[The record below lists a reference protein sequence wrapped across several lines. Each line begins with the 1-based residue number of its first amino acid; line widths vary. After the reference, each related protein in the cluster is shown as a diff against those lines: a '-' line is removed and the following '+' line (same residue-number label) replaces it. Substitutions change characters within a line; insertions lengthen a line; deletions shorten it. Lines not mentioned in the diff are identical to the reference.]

1 MSDRSDGFEHDEGD
15 RRLRPL
21 LSGVLL
27 LIVVTGTI
35 DLVLDAPSQWWSFHV
50 VYEVALILGALATTA
65 VLWARWAR
73 AERTLATTRRA
84 LDERQV
90 ERDAWRASAEKAL
103 RGLGAAIDDQLVR
116 WGLTPAERDVALL
129 LLKGKSHKAIA
140 YETGRSERTI
150 RQHAVTVYQ
159 KSGLA
164 GRAEL
169 AAFFLEDLALPG
181 EAEPVRSNP
190 SASPSMRASSPGSP
204 TKETLS
210 AGMPSAPLPAGTDTS
225 GSPSQLP

>member
-1 MSDRSDGFEHDEGD
+1 MPEGPMSEPIDGIEDEHGD

-27 LIVVTGTI
+27 LIVVSGTI
-35 DLVLDAPSQWWSFHV
+35 DLVLDAPDRWWSFHV
-50 VYEVALILGALATTA
+50 VYEVALIVFALATTI
-65 VLWARWAR
+65 VLWSRWAR
-73 AERTLATTRRA
+73 AERTLSTTRRA
-84 LDERQV
+84 LDERQA

-103 RGLGAAIDDQLVR
+103 RGLAAAIDDQLVR

-169 AAFFLEDLALPG
+169 AAFFLEGLVWPG
-181 EAEPVRSNP
+181 
-190 SASPSMRASSPGSP
+190 
-204 TKETLS
+204 
-210 AGMPSAPLPAGTDTS
+210 
-225 GSPSQLP
+225 

>member
-1 MSDRSDGFEHDEGD
+1 MSEPMAHFAEEAGDGEGD

-21 LSGVLL
+21 LTAVLL
-27 LIVVTGTI
+27 LIVISGTV
-35 DLVLDAPSQWWSFHV
+35 DLVLDAPDRWWSFHV
-50 VYEVALILGALATTA
+50 LYELALILGGLATTA

-73 AERTLATTRRA
+73 AERTLSTTRRA
-84 LDERQV
+84 LHERQA

-103 RGLGAAIDDQLVR
+103 QGLAAAIDDQLAR

-140 YETGRSERTI
+140 YETGRSERTV

-169 AAFFLEDLALPG
+169 AAFFLEGLVVP
-181 EAEPVRSNP
+181 
-190 SASPSMRASSPGSP
+190 
-204 TKETLS
+204 
-210 AGMPSAPLPAGTDTS
+210 
-225 GSPSQLP
+225 